1 MNNNDVKI
9 KELLK
14 KVESQR
20 AGLGA
25 KPKTT
30 LVTNGLLVVN
40 ANSYNINT
48 LNKTQ
53 IVSLFATMLLENEM
67 QKKACKELG
76 IGELPFAHQ
85 MYTIDQWKEDLIN
98 RIATLDWNE
107 RKSKLDKTE
116 AQLKALVSEEV
127 RTADTL
133 EDIAKMLGSNAI
145 F

>member
-1 MNNNDVKI
+1 MNNNDSKI

-14 KVESQR
+14 KVEEQR
-20 AGLGA
+20 AGLGS

-40 ANSYNINT
+40 GNSYNINT

-53 IVSLFATMLLENEM
+53 IVSLFATLLIENDA

-76 IGELPFAHQ
+76 IDELPFSVQ
-85 MYTIDQWKEDLIN
+85 MYTISQWKEDLIN

-116 AQLKALVSEEV
+116 AQLKALVSEEA
-127 RTADTL
+127 RTADAL
-133 EDIAKMLGSNAI
+133 DDIAKMLG
-145 F
+145 